1 MGGGT
6 FQIPLMYR
14 IRISDLMR
22 DKGLSNGYQL
32 ARDAKLPET
41 TAYRLL
47 KSEGKVTSFD
57 SRLVRKLCDF
67 WGKNPMQLIEWIEE
81 PTSTGKKRKAK

>member
-1 MGGGT
+1 MK
-6 FQIPLMYR
+6 
-14 IRISDLMR
+14 
-22 DKGLSNGYQL
+22 DKGLKNAYQL

-57 SRLVRKLCDF
+57 SGLVRKLCNF
-67 WGKNPMQLIEWIEE
+67 WGKKPMELIEWVED
-81 PTSTGKKRKAK
+81 PSPVGKKRKTK